1 HPVELVRAVLPLA
14 AHPSVAR
21 ERVEELDKLSG
32 DADFLGLA
40 STMQR
45 VRNIVPQ
52 GTAAVT
58 RVSTPEPAD
67 TLLADTIRD
76 TDLSGQDRTLAALSN
91 AVQPLVEAVST
102 FFDEVLVNAEDPT
115 TRSERMGLL
124 VSIDQ
129 LVTAHISLDWAALP
143 KDLRA
148 ACCRPSPPASVFPA
162 GAGSGRQ
169 RVCPVQTVARR
180 KGIRRATATRS
191 RLMRAVAAAYPP
203 AAKNTAPPSGVP
215 PMSRNVLSTMTCT
228 R

>member
-1 HPVELVRAVLPLA
+1 MRRAAIGAVSVLGSHTDLQGVDLGEALRAAFALQPIEADSKTYGTALDFLVQRLERSLTDSGHPVELVRAVLPLA

-21 ERVEELDKLSG
+21 E
-32 DADFLGLA
+32 
-40 STMQR
+40 
-45 VRNIVPQ
+45 
-52 GTAAVT
+52 
-58 RVSTPEPAD
+58 STPEPAD

-102 FFDEVLVNAEDPT
+102 FFDEVLVNSEDPT

-148 ACCRPSPPASVFPA
+148 A
-162 GAGSGRQ
+162 
-169 RVCPVQTVARR
+169 
-180 KGIRRATATRS
+180 
-191 RLMRAVAAAYPP
+191 
-203 AAKNTAPPSGVP
+203 
-215 PMSRNVLSTMTCT
+215 
-228 R
+228 